1 MKVLA
6 ICGSFRDESNTNKL
20 VKKIAES
27 SGCDCELIYLGKLE
41 IKPCTGC
48 ASCMMNEGRCAID
61 DDMQGLYDKLIN
73 ADAIIVGSPTYYM
86 DVSAAVKSLIDRS
99 LALNYR
105 GIGPEYAPGLPVM
118 GHCALAGK
126 KGIAITTV
134 AGDGHKRALETLRL
148 WLVDSHRLDLIDAL
162 AEIVGMNDVDDM
174 PEVLRRA
181 EIAGE
186 KLGQAFKEVYNS

>member
-6 ICGSFRDESNTNKL
+6 VCGSFRDESNTNKL
-20 VKKIAES
+20 VKRIAES
-27 SGCDCELIYLGKLE
+27 SECDFELIYLGTLD

-48 ASCMMNEGRCAID
+48 AGCMMNEGRCVID
-61 DDMQGLYDKLIN
+61 DDMQDLYEKLMN
-73 ADAIIVGSPTYYM
+73 ADALIVGSPTYYM

-105 GIGPEYAPGLPVM
+105 GVGPEYAPGLPVM

-126 KGIAITTV
+126 KGIALTTV

-148 WLVDSHRLDLIDAL
+148 WMVDSHRLDLIEAL
-162 AEIVGMNDVDDM
+162 AEVVGMDDVDAM
-174 PEVLRRA
+174 PEVLKRA
-181 EIAGE
+181 EAAGK
-186 KLGQAFKEVYNS
+186 KLGKALKKK